1 LSPLINVSRV
11 MVARAHAGAG
21 RPSEARKWYEEA
33 FALWKDADPDM
44 PLLVEAR
51 QEFARLGT

>member
-1 LSPLINVSRV
+1 